1 MGHQTLDAFID
12 PFHAFSLANSEE
24 VLASD
29 GHHLV
34 TVEVE
39 GLLVA
44 QDTPRA
50 IRANVLE
57 PRESRALRLGASG
70 RGTLGRDRLDQGCF
84 DRRKALFKH
93 RDGVPKIVS
102 ARCQRSGEQ
111 RICDI

>member
-1 MGHQTLDAFID
+1 MWKESRHQPILRGRRFTLAGFVYRCPSSVTGAELVLQLEDAD
-12 PFHAFSLANSEE
+12 
-24 VLASD
+24 
-29 GHHLV
+29 
-34 TVEVE
+34 
-39 GLLVA
+39 
-44 QDTPRA
+44 
-50 IRANVLE
+50 LE
-57 PRESRALRLGASG
+57 PRESRALRLVAPG